1 MSQSD
6 ETPSSPE
13 SSSKETGDE
22 AKLTFNVPESLLDEE
37 PPLTDRAIE
46 PVYVNTNRPDD
57 PSLDSPLSLEAI
69 PIEPQAVPE
78 MPVYVNTNRP
88 PDRILFEEAAPPPPP
103 PPPPQPIR
111 VNTNRPPEPPPLP
124 TPTRPVYVNTN
135 RPVEIPPAP
144 IAKPSPKLEEVK
156 KKRHPRI
163 NTVKPILPPAPPPEA
178 GDSE

>member
-6 ETPSSPE
+6 ETLPSPE

-22 AKLTFNVPESLLDEE
+22 NKLTFNVPESLLDKEL
-37 PPLTDRAIE
+37 PLADRAVE

-57 PSLDSPLSLEAI
+57 PNLVRPNSLDEIPTEPL
-69 PIEPQAVPE
+69 AVPE

-88 PDRILFEEAAPPPPP
+88 PDHILFGEIPP
-103 PPPPQPIR
+103 PPPPQPVI
-111 VNTNRPPEPPPLP
+111 NTNRPPEPPPLP

-135 RPVEIPPAP
+135 RPVEARPPSL
-144 IAKPSPKLEEVK
+144 AKPSPTLEEVK
-156 KKRHPRI
+156 KKRPPRI
-163 NTVKPILPPAPPPEA
+163 NTRKPSLPPAPPPEA